1 MAKIPEE
8 TLQQVLASTDI
19 VDLIGRSVKLR
30 RAGTNWV
37 GLCPFHN
44 EKSPSF
50 NVRPSTNSYH
60 CFGCGAGGNA
70 FRFVMEHDGLTFMEA
85 VKRLAEAAGIRIE
98 EEVWDANAEKEA
110 KIRSLMIR
118 AHQELAAWY
127 HQLLMKSP
135 VAEEARAYLTG
146 RGITSAVAKNWM
158 IGYAPPDTASLRRW
172 AAQYKFGEHLL
183 IDAGILGHSE
193 ERGDT
198 YPRFRNRLMFPI
210 RNDNGDVIAFSGR
223 MLEKD
228 AKTAKYLNSPE
239 TAIFSKSKILFG
251 FDRARRAI
259 SKADRAIV
267 CEGQID
273 TIMLHEA
280 GFQNAIAGQ
289 GTAFT
294 EVHAR
299 LLKRHTDEVVL
310 CYDSDNAGFKAA
322 ERAFQVL
329 VPFGLIVKV
338 ATMPSGEDPD
348 SLLRKEGSEAFAIR
362 ITSAQDF
369 IDYQLEAAGKRR
381 NLNDMTEKLKLAAE
395 MADNVKL
402 FDSQVAIDAI
412 ILRVAGKLGLPED
425 TIRKSVMRAQSQQ
438 RVVKSKNQ
446 QPPISEHPGKQLL
459 ASQDRNALLL
469 CQLALADAQVLEWLR
484 HQPHDDVL
492 RDLPGTE
499 LLALIWRGSFDP
511 LDPVGVNVFLTGL
524 DHEEEAA
531 LTQILH
537 QSSAAG
543 GGLEAAQHA
552 MSALEIARLQMQ
564 KQRLQTQLKH
574 PSLNPEDAAEIQ
586 REIMAL
592 HRELQEAQKQIL
604 KPQ

>member
-85 VKRLAEAAGIRIE
+85 VKRLADAANIRIQ

-135 VAEEARAYLTG
+135 VAEEARAYLKA
-146 RGITSAVAKNWM
+146 RGITSAVAKSWM
-158 IGYAPPDTASLRRW
+158 IGYAPPDSASLRHW
-172 AAQYKFGEHLL
+172 AIKHKFSQQLL
-183 IDAGILGHSE
+183 LDAGILKFSE

-198 YPRFRNRLMFPI
+198 YPGFRHRLMFPI
-210 RNDNGDVIAFSGR
+210 RNDNGEVIAFSGR
-223 MLEKD
+223 ALEKT
-228 AKTAKYLNSPE
+228 AKAKYLNSPE
-239 TAIFSKSKILFG
+239 TPIFNKSKVLFG
-251 FDRARRAI
+251 FDKSKRPI
-259 SKADRAIV
+259 SKAGQAIV

-273 TIMLHEA
+273 TIMIYEA
-280 GFQNAIAGQ
+280 GFQNVVAGQ

-294 EVHAR
+294 EFHAKA
-299 LLKRHTDEVVL
+299 LKRQADEILL
-310 CYDSDNAGFKAA
+310 CYDSDNAGFGAA
-322 ERAFQVL
+322 EKAFRIL
-329 VPFGLIVKV
+329 APTGLIIKV
-338 ATMPSGEDPD
+338 AALPAGEDPD
-348 SLLRKEGSEAFAIR
+348 SLIRKQGPEAFAALLKNSR
-362 ITSAQDF
+362 DF
-369 IDYQLEAAGKRR
+369 IDYQVEVVGSRR
-381 NLNDMTEKLKLAAE
+381 NMDEMRERVKFAEE
-395 MADNVKL
+395 MALNISL
-402 FDSQVAIDAI
+402 LESPVARETAI
-412 ILRVAGKLGLPED
+412 QRVAVRLGIPED
-425 TIRKSVMRAQSQQ
+425 TIRKLIARAQPKAGK
-438 RVVKSKNQ
+438 VKTEKSS
-446 QPPISEHPGKQLL
+446 SEHPGKQLL

-469 CQLALADAQVLEWLR
+469 CQLALADAEVLDWLR
-484 HQPHDDVL
+484 HQSHDDVL

-499 LLALIWRGSFDP
+499 LLALVWRGNFDP

-537 QSSAAG
+537 QSSATG
-543 GGLEAAQHA
+543 GGLDSAKHA

-592 HRELQEAQKQIL
+592 HKELQEAQKQIL

>member
-85 VKRLAEAAGIRIE
+85 VKRLAEAANIRIE

-146 RGITSAVAKNWM
+146 RGITSAVAKSWM
-158 IGYAPPDTASLRRW
+158 IGYAPPDSASLRHW
-172 AAQYKFGEHLL
+172 AAKHKFGQQFLL
-183 IDAGILGHSE
+183 DAGIIKFSE

-198 YPRFRNRLMFPI
+198 YPGFRHRLMFPI
-210 RNDNGDVIAFSGR
+210 RNDNGEVIAFSGR
-223 MLEKD
+223 ALDKT
-228 AKTAKYLNSPE
+228 AKAKYLNSPE
-239 TAIFSKSKILFG
+239 TLIFNKSKVLFG
-251 FDRARRAI
+251 FDKSKRPI
-259 SKADRAIV
+259 SKAGQAIV

-273 TIMLHEA
+273 TIMIFEA
-280 GFQNAIAGQ
+280 GFQNVVAGQ

-294 EVHAR
+294 EFHAKA
-299 LLKRHTDEVVL
+299 LKRQADEILL
-310 CYDSDNAGFKAA
+310 CYDSDNAGFKAS
-322 ERAFQVL
+322 EKAFQIL
-329 VPFGLIVKV
+329 APTGLIVKV
-338 ATMPSGEDPD
+338 AALPAGEDPD
-348 SLLRKEGSEAFAIR
+348 SLIRKQGPEAFAALLKGAR
-362 ITSAQDF
+362 DF
-369 IDYQLEAAGKRR
+369 IDYQVEIVGSRR
-381 NLNDMTEKLKLAAE
+381 NMDEMRERVKFAEE
-395 MADNVKL
+395 MAQNIRL
-402 FDSQVAIDAI
+402 LESPVARETAI
-412 ILRVAGKLGLPED
+412 QRVAVRLGIPED
-425 TIRKSVMRAQSQQ
+425 TIRKLIARAQP
-438 RVVKSKNQ
+438 KAGKDKAGATKN
-446 QPPISEHPGKQLL
+446 ERPGKQLL
-459 ASQDRNALLL
+459 ASQDRNAQLL

-484 HQPHDDVL
+484 HQPHADVL

-499 LLALIWRGSFDP
+499 LLALVWRGSFDP

-537 QSSAAG
+537 QSSATG
-543 GGLEAAQHA
+543 GGLESAQHA

-592 HRELQEAQKQIL
+592 HKQLQEAQQQIL

>member
-85 VKRLAEAAGIRIE
+85 VKRLAEAANIRIE

-146 RGITSAVAKNWM
+146 RGITSAVAKSWM
-158 IGYAPPDTASLRRW
+158 IGYAPPDSASLRHW
-172 AAQYKFGEHLL
+172 AAKHKFGQQFLL
-183 IDAGILGHSE
+183 DAGIIKFSE

-198 YPRFRNRLMFPI
+198 YPGFRHRLMFPI
-210 RNDNGDVIAFSGR
+210 RNDNGEVIAFSGR
-223 MLEKD
+223 ALDKT
-228 AKTAKYLNSPE
+228 AKAKYLNSPE
-239 TAIFSKSKILFG
+239 TLIFNKSKVLFG
-251 FDRARRAI
+251 FDKSKRPI
-259 SKADRAIV
+259 SKAGQAIV

-273 TIMLHEA
+273 TIMIFEA
-280 GFQNAIAGQ
+280 GFQNVVAGQ

-294 EVHAR
+294 EFHAKA
-299 LLKRHTDEVVL
+299 LKRQADEILL
-310 CYDSDNAGFKAA
+310 CYDSDNAGFKAS
-322 ERAFQVL
+322 EKAFQIL
-329 VPFGLIVKV
+329 APTGLIVKV
-338 ATMPSGEDPD
+338 AALPAGEDPD
-348 SLLRKEGSEAFAIR
+348 SLIRKQGPEAFAALLKGAR
-362 ITSAQDF
+362 DF
-369 IDYQLEAAGKRR
+369 IDYQVEIVGSRR
-381 NLNDMTEKLKLAAE
+381 NMDEMRERVKFAEE
-395 MADNVKL
+395 MAQNIRL
-402 FDSQVAIDAI
+402 LESPVARETAI
-412 ILRVAGKLGLPED
+412 QRVAVRLGIPED
-425 TIRKSVMRAQSQQ
+425 TIRKLIARAQP
-438 RVVKSKNQ
+438 KAGKDKAGATKN
-446 QPPISEHPGKQLL
+446 ERPGKQLL

-484 HQPHDDVL
+484 HQPHADVL

-499 LLALIWRGSFDP
+499 LLALVWRGSFDP

-537 QSSAAG
+537 QSSATG
-543 GGLEAAQHA
+543 GGLESAQHA

-592 HRELQEAQKQIL
+592 HKQLQEAQQQIL

>member
-135 VAEEARAYLTG
+135 VAEEARAYLKG

-158 IGYAPPDTASLRRW
+158 IGYAPPDAASLRRW
-172 AAQYKFGEHLL
+172 AAPHKFGQQFLL
-183 IDAGILGHSE
+183 DAGILKYSE

-198 YPRFRNRLMFPI
+198 YPGFRHRLMFPI
-210 RNDNGDVIAFSGR
+210 RNDNGEVIAFSGR
-223 MLEKD
+223 ALDKT
-228 AKTAKYLNSPE
+228 AKAKYLNSPE
-239 TAIFSKSKILFG
+239 TPIFNKSKVLFG
-251 FDRARRAI
+251 FDKSKRPI
-259 SKADRAIV
+259 SKAGQAIV

-273 TIMLHEA
+273 TIMIFEA
-280 GFQNAIAGQ
+280 GFQNVVAGQ

-294 EVHAR
+294 EFHAKA
-299 LLKRHTDEVVL
+299 LKRQADEILL
-310 CYDSDNAGFKAA
+310 CYDSDNAGFGAA
-322 ERAFQVL
+322 EKAFKIL
-329 VPFGLIVKV
+329 APTGLIVKV
-338 ATMPSGEDPD
+338 AALPAGEDPD
-348 SLLRKEGSEAFAIR
+348 SLIRKQGPEAFAALLKGAR
-362 ITSAQDF
+362 DF
-369 IDYQLEAAGKRR
+369 IDYQVEVVGSRR
-381 NLNDMTEKLKLAAE
+381 NMDEMRERVKFAEE
-395 MADNVKL
+395 MAQNIRL
-402 FDSQVAIDAI
+402 LESPVARETAI
-412 ILRVAGKLGLPED
+412 QRVAVRLGIPED
-425 TIRKSVMRAQSQQ
+425 TIRKLIARAQP
-438 RVVKSKNQ
+438 KA
-446 QPPISEHPGKQLL
+446 GKENAEKATGEDRGRALL
-459 ASQDRNALLL
+459 ASQHETSIIL
-469 CQLALADAQVLEWLR
+469 CKKALADAQILAWLR
-484 HQPHDDVL
+484 HQDCSQIL
-492 RDLPGTE
+492 RDVAGTE
-499 LLALIWRGSFDP
+499 MLGLIYGGDFDP
-511 LDPVGVNVFLTGL
+511 LDNSSLSAFISTL
-524 DHEEEAA
+524 DDAESTA
-531 LTQILH
+531 LSQLAHLASPIGTIQT
-537 QSSAAG
+537 
-543 GGLEAAQHA
+543 AQEDL
-552 MSALEIARLQMQ
+552 SALNIIRLQMI
-564 KQRLQTQLKH
+564 KQRLQAQLKH
-574 PSLNPEDAAEIQ
+574 PSLTPEDIDEIQ
-586 REIMAL
+586 REYMAV